1 MVNLV
6 IVLSNEHDALSRE
19 MWSMYCNRIRSRI
32 MNYLDVED
40 IAFDEGSSDDY
51 EYERHCFVL
60 ISDDDVDTKE
70 MLTEILEV
78 KQEDGRGTPIKVIG
92 GTDTML

>member
-32 MNYLDVED
+32 LNYADDLE
-40 IAFDEGSSDDY
+40 FDGGSSDDY

-60 ISDDDVDTKE
+60 SVDDDADTKE

-78 KQEDGRGTPIKVIG
+78 KQEDGRGTPVKVIG